1 MKKRTSKEIFAN
13 TLLALAKQESLERIT
28 VKQIVE
34 ESGLS
39 LQTFYNHFHDKNEL
53 IIWIHRRVGERTL
66 AKIEKGSYSFHEL
79 TEDVIRVFSENAGYI
94 STGFGLSPENRYLE
108 LSAEIVYKL
117 MAAFVQRRSGQTELS
132 EELDFYLRMYI
143 TAGLHVF
150 SEWSRQTQGIPAER
164 LAYYM
169 EQGMPEKLKP
179 YLLEP

>member
-1 MKKRTSKEIFAN
+1 MKKRTSKEVFAE
-13 TLLALAKQESLERIT
+13 TLLALAKQEPLERIT

-53 IIWIHRRVGERTL
+53 VIWIHRQMGERIL
-66 AKIEKGSYSFHEL
+66 AKIEKGRYSFHEL
-79 TEDVIRVFSENAGYI
+79 TADVIRVYGENAGYI
-94 STGFGLSPENRYLE
+94 HSGFGMGAQNRYME
-108 LSAEIVYKL
+108 LSTEIVYKL
-117 MAAFVQRRSGQTELS
+117 LAAFVRRRLGSEELT

-143 TAGLHVF
+143 SAGLHVF
-150 SEWSRQTQGIPAER
+150 SEWSRQTRGIPPER
-164 LAYYM
+164 LARYM

>member
-1 MKKRTSKEIFAN
+1 MKKRTSKDIFAD

-53 IIWIHRRVGERTL
+53 IIWIHQRVGERTL

-132 EELDFYLRMYI
+132 EEMDFYLRMYI

-150 SEWSRQTQGIPAER
+150 SEWSRQTQGIPPER

>member
-1 MKKRTSKEIFAN
+1 MKKRTSKEVFAD
-13 TLLALAKQESLERIT
+13 TLLALAKQEPLERIT

-53 IIWIHRRVGERTL
+53 VIWLHHRVGERAL
-66 AKIEKGSYSFHEL
+66 ARIEKGSYSFHEL
-79 TEDVIRVFSENAGYI
+79 TSDVISVFGENASYI
-94 STGFGLSPENRYLE
+94 YSSFGAGSENRYVE

-117 MAAFVQRRSGQTELS
+117 LAAFIRRRSGSAVLT

-150 SEWSRQTQGIPAER
+150 SEWSRETRGIPAER

-179 YLLEP
+179 YLLEE